1 MASSYLPE
9 ETYVVCTNQ
18 VGNSYRQLVAD
29 KKARQVSVFYKDKRA
44 FLTNV
49 DKKLLDNNDFT
60 CKTGWS
66 KGLAKGAF
74 LGGSSLAVGMFA
86 AAATSAV
93 VPVIGWV
100 VAGAL
105 AIAAIGVAL
114 YSILNNPKCGG
125 ALGNPSSEWKIYHKS
140 VKFNKH
146 NAVLSCSILICG
158 EGGVLMP
165 FVSQTAAQKAASSI
179 GWNNKMD
186 IGLNTVVNAF
196 AGFVLA
202 EGAVAITG
210 IYSACMFFGGTGLAI
225 YLGKEVIQP
234 SADWVGEQYANPYRD
249 KRYNEIEKAIVE
261 KEEEKDL
268 LDHVMDANNPIE
280 DGYDVIGN
288 ASAIRQ
294 ALISI
299 GASKE
304 AISSFDSAVAEAKST
319 GTFGKDNP
327 KAQQVLK
334 DIKSGKYGADAQNAL
349 NGKRGA
355 TGLHTQ
361 KTYDKIT
368 QLEKEKVKLNKYKT
382 LQQTGRGSATILG
395 ILQPFISAI
404 FDKRALIKAKEIQET
419 KDEENAKNGINVIS
433 TNF

>member
-44 FLTNV
+44 FLTKA

-60 CKTGWS
+60 CKTAWS
-66 KGLAKGAF
+66 KGLSESAF
-74 LGGSSLAVGMFA
+74 VGGV
-86 AAATSAV
+86 
-93 VPVIGWV
+93 
-100 VAGAL
+100 
-105 AIAAIGVAL
+105 GVAL
-114 YSILNNPKCGG
+114 GIAAASMTVPVVGWIVGGVIAIGAIAYAIYQIATSPKCSG
-125 ALGNPSSEWKIYHKS
+125 ALGNEASKWQIYHTG

-146 NAVLSCSILICG
+146 NAVLSCSILVCG

-165 FVSQTAAQKAASSI
+165 FVSQTAAQNAASSI

-210 IYSACMFFGGTGLAI
+210 IYSACMFFGVTGFAI
-225 YLGKEVIQP
+225 YLGKEVIKP
-234 SADWVGEQYANPYRD
+234 RADWVGEQYANPYRD

>member
-18 VGNSYRQLVAD
+18 IGNSYRQLVAD
-29 KKARQVSVFYKDKRA
+29 DKARNISVYYKDKRA
-44 FLTNV
+44 FLTKV
-49 DKKLLDNNDFT
+49 DKKLLKGNDFT
-60 CKTGWS
+60 CKTVWS
-66 KGLAKGAF
+66 KGLSESAF
-74 LGGSSLAVGMFA
+74 VGGV
-86 AAATSAV
+86 
-93 VPVIGWV
+93 
-100 VAGAL
+100 
-105 AIAAIGVAL
+105 GVAL
-114 YSILNNPKCGG
+114 GIAAASMTVPVVGWIVGTAIAIGAIAYAIYQIATSPKCSG
-125 ALGNPSSEWKIYHKS
+125 ALGNKLSQWKFYHTG
-140 VKFNKH
+140 VRFNNH
-146 NAVLSCSILICG
+146 NAILSCSILVCG

-165 FVSQTAAQKAASSI
+165 FVSEKAAEKAASSI
-179 GWNNKMD
+179 GWNNKVD

-210 IYSACMFFGGTGLAI
+210 IYSALMYFGGTGFAI
-225 YLGKEVIQP
+225 FLGKEVIKP
-234 SADWVGEQYANPYRD
+234 SADWVGEQYANQYRD
-249 KRYNEIEKAIVE
+249 KRYNEIEEEIIK

-280 DGYDVIGN
+280 DSHNVIGN

-294 ALISI
+294 ALVSV
-299 GASKE
+299 GASKD
-304 AISSFDSAVAEAKST
+304 AISSFDSAVAEAKKT

-334 DIKSGKYGADAQNAL
+334 DIKSGKYGADALNALNAL

-382 LQQTGRGSATILG
+382 LKQTGRGSLTILG
-395 ILQPFISAI
+395 IFQPFISAV
-404 FDKRALIKAKEIQET
+404 FDKRALIKAIEYQET
-419 KDEENAKNGINVIS
+419 KEEENERNGISVIS
-433 TNF
+433 TNY